1 MYEFIDSHRGHYTVG
16 MMARALRISPR
27 SYYDYKKGIY
37 GRRETKRDELERRI
51 RSVYAKAYGRYGAP
65 RIAADIRAEGY
76 QVSANTVSKYMKRMG
91 LRSKL
96 SRKWRNVNYPEY
108 TLRICPNHLDRQF
121 NVDAP
126 GKVWVSD
133 ITYIHTLQGF
143 RYLTSVI
150 DLYDRKVV
158 GWSFSNNLTARDT
171 ACRAYEVAVRYR
183 KPEPGMI
190 FHSDRG
196 VQYASEEFRNTLA
209 KNVVQ
214 SMSRKGN
221 CWDNAVAESFFK
233 SLKCEMIYGNRI
245 LSADQIEL
253 EVFQWIEIWYNKIRR
268 HKALDNMT
276 IDEFWNLNKKSA

>member
-1 MYEFIDSHRGHYTVG
+1 MYAFIDCNRGRYTVG

-27 SYYDYKKGIY
+27 SYYDFKKGIY
-37 GRRETKRDELERRI
+37 GRREGRREDLERRI
-51 RSVYAKAYGRYGAP
+51 QVIYAKARGRYGAP
-65 RIAADIRAEGY
+65 RIAADIRSDGY
-76 QVSANTVSKYMKRMG
+76 RVSVNTVSKYMRRMG

-96 SRKWRNVNYPEY
+96 SRKWRNVSYPEY
-108 TLRICPNHLDRQF
+108 TLRICTNHLDRRF
-121 NVDAP
+121 TADTP

-171 ACRAYEVAVRYR
+171 VVRAYDMAVRHRRPAY
-183 KPEPGMI
+183 GMI

-196 VQYASEEFRNTLA
+196 VQYASEEFRDRLA

-245 LSADQIEL
+245 LSATQMEL
-253 EVFQWIEIWYNKIRR
+253 DIFEYIEIWYNKIRR

-276 IDEFWNLNKKSA
+276 IDEFWKLNTKSA